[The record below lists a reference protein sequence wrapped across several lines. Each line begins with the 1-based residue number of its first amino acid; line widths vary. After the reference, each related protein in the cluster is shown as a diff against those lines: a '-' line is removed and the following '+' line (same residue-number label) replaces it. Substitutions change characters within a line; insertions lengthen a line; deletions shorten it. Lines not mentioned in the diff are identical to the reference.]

1 MAKNTD
7 IATKASASIAPA
19 QIENR
24 ILTIRGIQVMID
36 RDIAELYGIP
46 TKRLNEQVKRNKER
60 FPEHFCFQLSENET
74 NELVANC
81 DRLQMLKHSSVS
93 PYCFTEQG
101 VAMLSAVLRTETA
114 VRVSVQIMEAFVE
127 MRHTLAANAHVLKR
141 LEVIEHHQLVM
152 AKRQD
157 KAEDQIEEVFRRLD
171 EHHVVPSEGIFYAG
185 QIYDAF
191 ELVERLIKSAK
202 KSIVLIDN
210 YVDESVLT
218 MMSEKNQGVQV
229 DIYTK
234 DLPKALILAATKF
247 KDQYEGLTLHQ
258 TNSIHDRFFIL
269 DEEKIYL
276 IGASLKD
283 AGKRLFAFTEMSS
296 ERIEEL
302 KKVL

>member
-1 MAKNTD
+1 
-7 IATKASASIAPA
+7 
-19 QIENR
+19 
-24 ILTIRGIQVMID
+24 
-36 RDIAELYGIP
+36 
-46 TKRLNEQVKRNKER
+46 
-60 FPEHFCFQLSENET
+60 
-74 NELVANC
+74 
-81 DRLQMLKHSSVS
+81 
-93 PYCFTEQG
+93 
-101 VAMLSAVLRTETA
+101 
-114 VRVSVQIMEAFVE
+114 
-127 MRHTLAANAHVLKR
+127 MRHTLAANARVLKR

-258 TNSIHDRFFIL
+258 TNSIHDRFLIL